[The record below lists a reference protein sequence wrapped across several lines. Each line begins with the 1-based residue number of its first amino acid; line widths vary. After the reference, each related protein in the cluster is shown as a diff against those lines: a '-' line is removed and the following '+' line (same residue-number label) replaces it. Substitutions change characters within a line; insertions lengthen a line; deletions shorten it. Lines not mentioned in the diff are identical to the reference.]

1 MGAIPAIRIGSE
13 VMDCRL
19 FWKNIEN
26 YDLLRNG
33 PEEGVYLVKIVF
45 YLVYG

>member
-1 MGAIPAIRIGSE
+1 MGVILVIRIGLE
-13 VMDCRL
+13 VMDCCF

-26 YDLLRNG
+26 YDLFCNG
-33 PEEGVYLVKIVF
+33 LEEGVYLVKIVF